1 MRHVLIDPRKLQ
13 AIVDHAEEC
22 VRAGRQAGGKGVL
35 AGAVA
40 ARQTLTADGAALLAR
55 W

>member
-22 VRAGRQAGGKGVL
+22 VWAGRTGVL
-35 AGAVA
+35 AA
-40 ARQTLTADGAALLAR
+40 AESAQYPLPLAAAGAALLALA
-55 W
+55 